1 MYPAPIPAHHVP
13 VTPVQVAARFFRLGR
28 LRHGGLDGL
37 RASGEALAVVLP
49 TAFGAAACESC

>member
-13 VTPVQVAARFFRLGR
+13 VTPVVAARFFRLGR
-28 LRHGGLDGL
+28 LRHGGLNGL

-49 TAFGAAACESC
+49 TAFGAAAGESC